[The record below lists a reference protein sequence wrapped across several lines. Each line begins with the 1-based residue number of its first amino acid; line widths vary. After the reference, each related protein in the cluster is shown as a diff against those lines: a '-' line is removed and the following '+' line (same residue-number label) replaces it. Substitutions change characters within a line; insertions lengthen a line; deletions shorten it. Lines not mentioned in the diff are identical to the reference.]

1 MTEANSDWLG
11 ANALEFCFFMTTNL
25 RETNQEKGAIVIKEV
40 TTKCQLRKFVQFG
53 LDLYKGNPYYCPP
66 LYFDEI
72 NTFNPKHNPALEV
85 CEHIIFMAY
94 RDDNI
99 VGRIVGIIN
108 HRANEAWK
116 VKKCRF
122 GWFDFIDDYEVFKS
136 LLDTVAEWG
145 RSKGMHELNGP
156 VGFTDFDK
164 EGLLIEGF
172 DQNVTLANLYNHPYY
187 LSHYERY
194 GMLKEADW
202 IELQIQAPREAPERV
217 KRIARLVEERF
228 GLKIAKV
235 KSVRELKKRFGYT
248 YFDVFDEAYQKLYNY
263 QPMTDR
269 QKRYYSDMFFPL
281 LNFDF
286 VSIVVDENDDIVGV
300 GVGMP
305 SISAALRKCGGKL
318 FPFGWYHLL
327 KALKA
332 KKIADFEL
340 LLIAVRP
347 DYQDKGVNALI
358 IDDMAPYFAEYEI
371 MRVETNSILE
381 DNHKSL
387 GNFLMFPHIQHKRRR
402 AFVKSL

>member
-1 MTEANSDWLG
+1 
-11 ANALEFCFFMTTNL
+11 MTT
-25 RETNQEKGAIVIKEV
+25 TNPCNQNQTSDSIVIKEV
-40 TTKCQLRKFVQFG
+40 TSKCQLRKFVQFG
-53 LDLYKGNPYYCPP
+53 IDLYKDNPYYCPP
-66 LYFDEI
+66 IFFDEM
-72 NTFNPKHNPALEV
+72 NAFNPKRNPALEV
-85 CEHIIFMAY
+85 CEYVIYMAY
-94 RDDNI
+94 RNGKI
-99 VGRIVGIIN
+99 VGRIAGIIN
-108 HRANEAWK
+108 HRANEAWN

-122 GWFDFIDDYEVFKS
+122 GWFDFIDDYEVFRA

-187 LSHYERY
+187 LPHYERY

-202 IELQIQAPREAPERV
+202 IELQIQAPRETPERV
-217 KRIARLVEERF
+217 KRIAKLVGERF
-228 GLKIAKV
+228 NLKIAKV
-235 KSVRELKKRFGYT
+235 KSTRELKKRFGYT

-263 QPMTDR
+263 QPMTER